1 MVERGVEES
10 YKKLQEAY
18 EELKELDRMKN
29 ELISNVSHE
38 LRTPITIAKNAI
50 ELAMDEEVAEERNK
64 FLAMGKGALARLN
77 LIVGDLLDIAKFQK
91 GIFKLDVRSL
101 DLEQTIN
108 SLIQEIKPLALR
120 NDIEIKISAQ
130 HLPRV
135 KADEDSIK
143 HVFFNLISNAIK
155 FNKKGGQVFIEAR
168 HKPDPLRPLGEG
180 FVEVSIA
187 DTGIG
192 IAKEH
197 LGKLFTSFYQVDSS
211 AARTYPGTGTGLAVV
226 KRIIEA
232 HGGKIWVESEVG
244 KGCRFTFTLHAE
256 APKAEKKL

>member
-1 MVERGVEES
+1 MEEKIEES
-10 YKKLQEAY
+10 YRKLQEAY
-18 EELKELDRMKN
+18 EELKELDKMKN

-50 ELAMDEEVAEERNK
+50 ELAMEEESEEKRNN
-64 FLAMGKGALARLN
+64 FLTMGKSALARLN

-91 GIFKLDVRSL
+91 GTFKLDIRSL

-108 SLIQEIKPLALR
+108 SMVQEVKPLTSK
-120 NDIEIKISAQ
+120 NNVEIKISAQ
-130 HLPRV
+130 HLPRA
-135 KADEDSIK
+135 KADEDAIK

-155 FNKKGGQVFIEAR
+155 FNKKGGEVLIEAR
-168 HKPDPLRPLGEG
+168 HKSDPLKPLGEG

-197 LGKLFTSFYQVDSS
+197 LDKLFTSFYQADSGTTR
-211 AARTYPGTGTGLAVV
+211 AYPGTGMGLAIV

-232 HGGKIWVESEVG
+232 HGGRVWVESEVG
-244 KGCRFTFTLHAE
+244 KGSKFSFTLPAE
-256 APKAEKKL
+256 APKAEKV

>member
-1 MVERGVEES
+1 MGKKEIEES
-10 YKKLQEAY
+10 YRRLQEAY

-50 ELAMDEEVAEERNK
+50 ELAMDEEVVEERDK
-64 FLAMGKGALARLN
+64 FLAMGRGALARLN

-91 GIFKLDVRSL
+91 GTFKLDVKSL
-101 DLEQTIN
+101 DLEQTVN
-108 SLIQEIKPLALR
+108 SVVQEVMPLALK

-130 HLPRV
+130 DLPLV
-135 KADEDSIK
+135 KADEDAVK

-155 FNKKGGQVFIEAR
+155 FNKKGGGVFIEAR
-168 HKPDPLRPLGEG
+168 HKQDFSRPLGEG

-197 LGKLFTSFYQVDSS
+197 LGKLFTPFYQVDSS
-211 AARTYPGTGTGLAVV
+211 TTRAYPGTGMGLAVV

-232 HGGKIWVESEVG
+232 HGGRVWAKSEIG
-244 KGCRFTFTLHAE
+244 KGTKFTFTLPAE
-256 APKAEKKL
+256 APKIENL